1 MILTRAKRISLRDS
15 LPLHLILFLLPH
27 SMNLLL
33 KELQLFSITF
43 AYLILLPFLVFP
55 AFLEAASV
63 YVEAGQV
70 LHQLQLVV
78 EVKVSVGLPT
88 RALMVQGQVLETGT
102 V

>member
-1 MILTRAKRISLRDS
+1 MILTRAERISLGNS
-15 LPLHLILFLLPH
+15 LPLHLILFFLAH

-88 RALMVQGQVLETGT
+88 RALMMQGQVLETCT